1 MKKGQTVMDEYKVQR
16 QIRDLVFFAWL
27 QGILLVVIMIVLTT
41 MTPCQCK
48 DGMHSRGFERP
59 RRPNME
65 RRSMPYD
72 RPAAMPME
80 QD

>member
-1 MKKGQTVMDEYKVQR
+1 MKKELKMDEYKVQR

-48 DGMHSRGFERP
+48 NSMHSPRGFEKP

-65 RRSMPYD
+65 RRSMPFD

-80 QD
+80 QN